1 MDVVDQSSEAKP
13 ANWVGNR
20 RGGNWI
26 GRALTRS
33 SAYTVEQA
41 YQSLGQAGQIGQTR
55 RFSLRRALPFMGPAF
70 IAAVAYID
78 PGNFATNISAGA
90 QYGYLLLWV
99 ILASNLMA
107 VLIQTLS
114 AKLGIATGRN
124 LPQLCREYLPKKVSV
139 GLWVVAEIGAMATDL
154 AEFLGAA
161 VGLNLIFGMPLLL
174 AGLITGAATFA
185 ILALQRFGFR
195 PLEIIIT
202 ILVSV
207 IAVSYVL
214 ETILAR
220 PDWGQVAFHA
230 VTPQF
235 AGASSLLLAVG
246 ILGATVMPHV
256 IYLHSALT
264 SDRVPHRTRADAHGV
279 FKFER
284 FDIWIAMGLAG
295 LVNGAMLFM
304 AAAVFHGSGHTDVG
318 SLETAYQTLTP
329 LLGNAASTIFG
340 VALLTSGLSS
350 SAVGTLAGQVIM
362 DGFLGWKIPIW
373 LRRLITMLPALIV
386 IAIGLDPTYTL
397 VLSQVALSFVLPFA
411 IIPLMYFTTR
421 RDVMGDMVNRRW
433 TTILGWLVTTI
444 IIALNLFLLYQTF
457 LAR

>member
-1 MDVVDQSSEAKP
+1 MGVINQPVGQKP
-13 ANWVGNR
+13 GSWLS
-20 RGGNWI
+20 
-26 GRALTRS
+26 RALART
-33 SAYTVEQA
+33 SAFTVEQA
-41 YQSLGQAGQIGQTR
+41 YQSLGQAGQTQQMR

-124 LPQLCREYLPKKVSV
+124 LPQLCREYLPKRISV

-161 VGLNLIFGMPLLL
+161 VGLNLLFHMPLLL

-185 ILALQRFGFR
+185 ILGLQRFGFR
-195 PLEIIIT
+195 PLEIIIAT
-202 ILVSV
+202 LVSV
-207 IAVSYVL
+207 IAVSYLL

-230 VTPQF
+230 VTPEF

-256 IYLHSALT
+256 IYLHSALI

-284 FDIWIAMGLAG
+284 LDIWIAMGLAG

-304 AAAVFHGSGHTDVG
+304 AAAVFYGSGHTAVG

-329 LLGNAASTIFG
+329 LLGSASSTIFG
-340 VALLTSGLSS
+340 IALLTSGLSS

-386 IAIGLDPTYTL
+386 IAIGVDPTYTL

-411 IIPLMYFTTR
+411 IIPLMYFTAR
-421 RDVMGDMVNRRW
+421 RSVMGDMVNRRW

-444 IIALNLFLLYQTF
+444 IIALNLFLLYQT
-457 LAR
+457 LGPH

>member
-1 MDVVDQSSEAKP
+1 MEIESTHMDVIDKAGGTKP
-13 ANWVGNR
+13 GS
-20 RGGNWI
+20 WI

-33 SAYTVEQA
+33 SAFTVEQA
-41 YQSLGQAGQIGQTR
+41 YQSLGQTR

-264 SDRVPHRTRADAHGV
+264 SDRVPQRSRADAHGV

-284 FDIWIAMGLAG
+284 IDIWIAMGLAG

-304 AAAVFHGSGHTDVG
+304 AAAVFYGSGHTDVG

-340 VALLTSGLSS
+340 IALLTSGLSS

-457 LAR
+457 MGR

>member
-1 MDVVDQSSEAKP
+1 
-13 ANWVGNR
+13 
-20 RGGNWI
+20 
-26 GRALTRS
+26 
-33 SAYTVEQA
+33 VEQA
-41 YQSLGQAGQIGQTR
+41 YQSLGQAGQTQQMR

-124 LPQLCREYLPKKVSV
+124 LPQLCREYLPKRISV

-161 VGLNLIFGMPLLL
+161 VGLNLLFHMPLLL

-185 ILALQRFGFR
+185 ILGLQRFGFR
-195 PLEIIIT
+195 PLEIIIAT
-202 ILVSV
+202 LVSV
-207 IAVSYVL
+207 IAVSYLL

-230 VTPQF
+230 VTPEF

-256 IYLHSALT
+256 IYLHSALI

-284 FDIWIAMGLAG
+284 LDIWIAMGLAG

-304 AAAVFHGSGHTDVG
+304 AAAVFYGSGHTAVG

-329 LLGNAASTIFG
+329 LLGSASSTIFG
-340 VALLTSGLSS
+340 IALLTSGLSS

-386 IAIGLDPTYTL
+386 IAIGVDPTYTL

-411 IIPLMYFTTR
+411 IIPLMYFTAR
-421 RDVMGDMVNRRW
+421 RSVMGDMVNRRW

-444 IIALNLFLLYQTF
+444 IIALNLFLLYQT
-457 LAR
+457 LGPH

>member
-1 MDVVDQSSEAKP
+1 MDVIDKSGGPKP
-13 ANWVGNR
+13 GS
-20 RGGNWI
+20 WI

-33 SAYTVEQA
+33 SSFTVEQA
-41 YQSLGQAGQIGQTR
+41 YQSLGHAGQVGQMR
-55 RFSLRRALPFMGPAF
+55 RFSLRRALPFLGPAF

-124 LPQLCREYLPKKVSV
+124 LPQLCREYLPKRVSV

-161 VGLNLIFGMPLLL
+161 VGLNLLFHMPLLL

-195 PLEIIIT
+195 PLEIIIAM
-202 ILVSV
+202 LVSV
-207 IAVSYVL
+207 IAVSYLL

-220 PDWGQVAFHA
+220 PNWGQVAFHA

-264 SDRVPHRTRADAHGV
+264 SERVPQRSRADAHGV

-284 FDIWIAMGLAG
+284 IDIWIAMGLAG

-304 AAAVFHGSGHTDVG
+304 AAAVFYGSGHTEVG

-373 LRRLITMLPALIV
+373 LRRAITMLPALIV
-386 IAIGLDPTYTL
+386 IAIGVNPTYTL

-411 IIPLMYFTTR
+411 VIPLMYFTTR

-433 TTILGWLVTTI
+433 TTILGWIVTTI
-444 IIALNLFLLYQTF
+444 IISLNLFLLYQTF
-457 LAR
+457 LGR

>member
-1 MDVVDQSSEAKP
+1 MDVIDKTGMEAIDTSGESKP
-13 ANWVGNR
+13 GS
-20 RGGNWI
+20 WI

-33 SAYTVEQA
+33 SAFTVEQA
-41 YQSLGQAGQIGQTR
+41 YQSLGHAGQTSQLR
-55 RFSLRRALPFMGPAF
+55 RFSLRRALPFLGPAF

-124 LPQLCREYLPKKVSV
+124 LPQLCREYLPKRVSV
-139 GLWVVAEIGAMATDL
+139 GLWIVAEIGAMATDL

-161 VGLNLIFGMPLLL
+161 VGLNLLFHMPLLL

-195 PLEIIIT
+195 PLEIIIAV
-202 ILVSV
+202 LVSV
-207 IAVSYVL
+207 IAVSYLL

-264 SDRVPHRTRADAHGV
+264 SDRVPQRSRADAHGV

-304 AAAVFHGSGHTDVG
+304 AAAVFYGSGHTEVG

-340 VALLTSGLSS
+340 IALLTSGLSS

-411 IIPLMYFTTR
+411 VIPLMYFTTR
-421 RDVMGDMVNRRW
+421 RSLMGDMVNRRW
-433 TTILGWLVTTI
+433 TTILGWIVTTI
-444 IIALNLFLLYQTF
+444 IISLNLFLLYQTF
-457 LAR
+457 FGG

>member
-1 MDVVDQSSEAKP
+1 MDVIEKSGRPKP
-13 ANWVGNR
+13 GS
-20 RGGNWI
+20 WI

-33 SAYTVEQA
+33 SAHTVEQA
-41 YQSLGQAGQIGQTR
+41 YRSLGHAGLTGQINQTR

-124 LPQLCREYLPKKVSV
+124 LPQLCREYLSKRVSV

-161 VGLNLIFGMPLLL
+161 VGLNLLFHMPLLL

-195 PLEIIIT
+195 PLEIIIAV
-202 ILVSV
+202 LVSV
-207 IAVSYVL
+207 IAVSYLL

-230 VTPQF
+230 VTPQL
-235 AGASSLLLAVG
+235 AGANSLLLAVG
-246 ILGATVMPHV
+246 ILGA
-256 IYLHSALT
+256 
-264 SDRVPHRTRADAHGV
+264 
-279 FKFER
+279 
-284 FDIWIAMGLAG
+284 
-295 LVNGAMLFM
+295 
-304 AAAVFHGSGHTDVG
+304 
-318 SLETAYQTLTP
+318 
-329 LLGNAASTIFG
+329 
-340 VALLTSGLSS
+340 
-350 SAVGTLAGQVIM
+350 
-362 DGFLGWKIPIW
+362 
-373 LRRLITMLPALIV
+373 
-386 IAIGLDPTYTL
+386 
-397 VLSQVALSFVLPFA
+397 
-411 IIPLMYFTTR
+411 
-421 RDVMGDMVNRRW
+421 
-433 TTILGWLVTTI
+433 
-444 IIALNLFLLYQTF
+444 
-457 LAR
+457 

>member
-1 MDVVDQSSEAKP
+1 MGVINQQVGPKP
-13 ANWVGNR
+13 
-20 RGGNWI
+20 GGWLS
-26 GRALTRS
+26 RALART
-33 SAYTVEQA
+33 SAFTVEQA
-41 YQSLGQAGQIGQTR
+41 YQSLGQAGHAGQMR

-124 LPQLCREYLPKKVSV
+124 LPQLCREYLPKRVSV

-161 VGLNLIFGMPLLL
+161 VGLNLLFHMPLLL
-174 AGLITGAATFA
+174 AGLITGAATFG

-195 PLEIIIT
+195 PLEIIIAM
-202 ILVSV
+202 LVTV
-207 IAVSYVL
+207 IAVSYLL

-256 IYLHSALT
+256 IYLHSALI

-284 FDIWIAMGLAG
+284 LDIWIAMGLAG

-304 AAAVFHGSGHTDVG
+304 AAAVFYGSAHTAVG

-329 LLGNAASTIFG
+329 LLGSASSTIFG
-340 VALLTSGLSS
+340 IALLTSGLAS

-386 IAIGLDPTYTL
+386 IAIGVDPTYTL

-411 IIPLMYFTTR
+411 IIPLMYFTAR
-421 RDVMGDMVNRRW
+421 RSVMGDMVNRRW

-444 IIALNLFLLYQTF
+444 IIALNLFLLYQTVGPH
-457 LAR
+457 

>member
-1 MDVVDQSSEAKP
+1 MDVIDQPGTSKP
-13 ANWVGNR
+13 GS
-20 RGGNWI
+20 WI
-26 GRALTRS
+26 GRALSRS

-41 YQSLGQAGQIGQTR
+41 YQSLGHAEQVGRAW

-124 LPQLCREYLPKKVSV
+124 LPQLCREYLPKRVSV
-139 GLWVVAEIGAMATDL
+139 GLWIVAEIGAMATDL

-161 VGLNLIFGMPLLL
+161 VGLNLLFHMPLLL

-207 IAVSYVL
+207 IAVSYLL

-220 PDWGQVAFHA
+220 PNWGQVAFHA
-230 VTPQF
+230 VTPQL

-264 SDRVPHRTRADAHGV
+264 SDRVPQRSRADAHGV

-284 FDIWIAMGLAG
+284 LDIWIAMGLAG

-304 AAAVFHGSGHTDVG
+304 AAAVFYGSGHTDVG

-329 LLGNAASTIFG
+329 LLGGASSTIFG
-340 VALLTSGLSS
+340 IALLTSGLSS

-421 RDVMGDMVNRRW
+421 RSVMGDMVNRRW

-444 IIALNLFLLYQTF
+444 IIALNLFLLLQTF
-457 LAR
+457 TGR

>member
-1 MDVVDQSSEAKP
+1 MWAKAMDVTARPGAKTDERPSRPLPRIATGGSARTVAAAREAL
-13 ANWVGNR
+13 ASGH
-20 RGGNWI
+20 G
-26 GRALTRS
+26 
-33 SAYTVEQA
+33 
-41 YQSLGQAGQIGQTR
+41 
-55 RFSLRRALPFMGPAF
+55 FSLRRALPFMGPAF

-161 VGLNLIFGMPLLL
+161 VGLNLLFHMPLLL

-185 ILALQRFGFR
+185 ILGLQRFGFR

-207 IAVSYVL
+207 IAVSYLL

-220 PDWGQVAFHA
+220 PNWGEVAFHA
-230 VTPQF
+230 VTPQI

-264 SDRVPHRTRADAHGV
+264 SDRVPQRSRADAHGV

-304 AAAVFHGSGHTDVG
+304 AAAVFYG
-318 SLETAYQTLTP
+318 
-329 LLGNAASTIFG
+329 
-340 VALLTSGLSS
+340 
-350 SAVGTLAGQVIM
+350 
-362 DGFLGWKIPIW
+362 
-373 LRRLITMLPALIV
+373 
-386 IAIGLDPTYTL
+386 
-397 VLSQVALSFVLPFA
+397 
-411 IIPLMYFTTR
+411 
-421 RDVMGDMVNRRW
+421 
-433 TTILGWLVTTI
+433 
-444 IIALNLFLLYQTF
+444 
-457 LAR
+457 

>member
-1 MDVVDQSSEAKP
+1 MDVIDKSGRTKP
-13 ANWVGNR
+13 GS
-20 RGGNWI
+20 WI

-33 SAYTVEQA
+33 SAFTVEQA
-41 YQSLGQAGQIGQTR
+41 YHSLGQTR

-139 GLWVVAEIGAMATDL
+139 GLWAVAEIGAMATDL

-264 SDRVPHRTRADAHGV
+264 SDRVPQRSRADAHGV

-284 FDIWIAMGLAG
+284 IDIWIAMGLAG

-304 AAAVFHGSGHTDVG
+304 AAAVFYGSGHTDVG

-362 DGFLGWKIPIW
+362 DGFLGWKMPIW

-421 RDVMGDMVNRRW
+421 HDVMGDMVNRRW

-457 LAR
+457 MGG

>member
-1 MDVVDQSSEAKP
+1 MGVINQPVGQKP
-13 ANWVGNR
+13 GSWLS
-20 RGGNWI
+20 
-26 GRALTRS
+26 RALART
-33 SAYTVEQA
+33 SAFTVEQA
-41 YQSLGQAGQIGQTR
+41 YQSLGQAGQTQQMR

-124 LPQLCREYLPKKVSV
+124 LPQLCREYLPKRISV

-161 VGLNLIFGMPLLL
+161 VGLNLLFHMPLLL

-185 ILALQRFGFR
+185 ILGLQRFGFR
-195 PLEIIIT
+195 PLEIIIAT
-202 ILVSV
+202 LVSV
-207 IAVSYVL
+207 IAVSYLL

-256 IYLHSALT
+256 IYLHSALI

-284 FDIWIAMGLAG
+284 LDIWIAMGLAG

-304 AAAVFHGSGHTDVG
+304 AAAVFYGSGHTAVG

-329 LLGNAASTIFG
+329 LLGSASSTIFG
-340 VALLTSGLSS
+340 IALLTSGLSS

-386 IAIGLDPTYTL
+386 IAIGVDPTYTL

-411 IIPLMYFTTR
+411 IIPLMYFTAR
-421 RDVMGDMVNRRW
+421 RSVMGDMVNRRW

-444 IIALNLFLLYQTF
+444 IIALNLFLLYQT
-457 LAR
+457 LGPH

>member
-1 MDVVDQSSEAKP
+1 MDVLDKSGGTKP
-13 ANWVGNR
+13 GS
-20 RGGNWI
+20 WI
-26 GRALTRS
+26 GRTLTRS
-33 SAYTVEQA
+33 SAFTVEQA
-41 YQSLGQAGQIGQTR
+41 YQSLGHTGQIGQKW

-78 PGNFATNISAGA
+78 PGNFATNIAAGA

-124 LPQLCREYLPKKVSV
+124 LPQLCRAYLPRKVSV
-139 GLWVVAEIGAMATDL
+139 GLWIVAEIGAMATDL

-161 VGLNLIFGMPLLL
+161 VGLNLLFGMPLLL

-185 ILALQRFGFR
+185 ILGLQRFGFR

-207 IAVSYVL
+207 IAFSYVL
-214 ETILAR
+214 ETLLAR

-230 VTPQF
+230 VTPQL

-264 SDRVPHRTRADAHGV
+264 SDRVPQRSRADAHGV

-304 AAAVFHGSGHTDVG
+304 AAAVFYGSGHTEVG

-373 LRRLITMLPALIV
+373 LRRAITMLPALIV
-386 IAIGLDPTYTL
+386 IAIGLNPTYTL

-411 IIPLMYFTTR
+411 VIPLMYFTAR
-421 RDVMGDMVNRRW
+421 RGVMGDMVNRRW
-433 TTILGWLVTTI
+433 TTILGWVVTSI
-444 IIALNLFLLYQTF
+444 IISLNLFLLYQTF
-457 LAR
+457 MGG

>member
-1 MDVVDQSSEAKP
+1 MDVVDQEASAK
-13 ANWVGNR
+13 AGSR
-20 RGGNWI
+20 F
-26 GRALTRS
+26 GRALART
-33 SAYTVEQA
+33 SAATLEQA
-41 YQSLGQAGQIGQTR
+41 YHSLGQPR
-55 RFSLRRALPFMGPAF
+55 RFSLRRVLPFMGPAF

-124 LPQLCREYLPKKVSV
+124 LPQLCREYLPRRMSV
-139 GLWVVAEIGAMATDL
+139 GLWVVAELGAMATDL

-161 VGLNLIFGMPLLL
+161 VGINLVFHLPLFV
-174 AGLITGAATFA
+174 AGLVTGAATFG

-195 PLEIIIT
+195 PLEIVIAA
-202 ILVSV
+202 LVSV
-207 IAVSYVL
+207 IAVCYVL
-214 ETILAR
+214 ETVLAQ
-220 PDWGQVAFHA
+220 PNWGQVAYHA
-230 VTPQF
+230 AVPGF
-235 AGASSLLLAVG
+235 AGPSSVLLAVG

-264 SDRVPHRTRADAHGV
+264 SERVPHRTRAEAHGV

-284 FDIWIAMGLAG
+284 IDIWIAMGLAG

-304 AAAVFHGSGHTDVG
+304 AAAVFHSSGHTDVG

-329 LLGNAASTIFG
+329 LLGGASSTIFG
-340 VALLTSGLSS
+340 IALLTSGLSS

-421 RDVMGDMVNRRW
+421 RDIMGDMVNRRW
-433 TTILGWLVTTI
+433 TTTLGWLVTATI
-444 IIALNLFLLYQTF
+444 ITLNGFLLYQT
-457 LAR
+457 LGPH

>member
-1 MDVVDQSSEAKP
+1 MDVIDKAGGSKP
-13 ANWVGNR
+13 GS
-20 RGGNWI
+20 WI
-26 GRALTRS
+26 GRTLTRS
-33 SAYTVEQA
+33 SVSTVEQA
-41 YQSLGQAGQIGQTR
+41 YQSLGQVGQAR
-55 RFSLRRALPFMGPAF
+55 RFSLRRALPFLGPAF

-124 LPQLCREYLPKKVSV
+124 LPQLCREHLPKPVSV
-139 GLWVVAEIGAMATDL
+139 GLWGIAEIGAMATDL

-161 VGLNLIFGMPLLL
+161 VGLNLLFHMPLLL

-202 ILVSV
+202 MLVSV
-207 IAVSYVL
+207 IAVSYLL
-214 ETILAR
+214 ETMLAR
-220 PDWGQVAFHA
+220 PNWGEVAFHA

-256 IYLHSALT
+256 IYLHSALI

-284 FDIWIAMGLAG
+284 LDIWIAMGLAG

-304 AAAVFHGSGHTDVG
+304 AAAVFYGSGHTEVG
-318 SLETAYQTLTP
+318 SLETAYRTLTP
-329 LLGNAASTIFG
+329 LLGSASSTIFG
-340 VALLTSGLSS
+340 IALLTSGLSS

-386 IAIGLDPTYTL
+386 IAIGLDPTHTL

-421 RDVMGDMVNRRW
+421 RSVMGDMVNRRW

-457 LAR
+457 VKG